1 MFALFEK
8 FLRPTDVPP
17 DRPPPVLVG
26 RRGLLRFYLHFIV
39 QVRGLL
45 VLLFVAGLLVAL
57 LDVTIPAMIGRVVT
71 LASTAA
77 PAAIFAEHGR
87 ELLLMAAVMLIL
99 RPAALFLRSLTTN
112 QAINAGM
119 TNMIRWQSHWQRR
132 KGRQEGKVFFF

>member
-57 LDVTIPAMIGRVVT
+57 LDVTIPAMIGR
-71 LASTAA
+71 
-77 PAAIFAEHGR
+77 

>member
-1 MFALFEK
+1 MFAPFEK

-26 RRGLLRFYLHFIV
+26 WRGLLRFYLHFIV

-57 LDVTIPAMIGRVVT
+57 LDVTIPAMI
-71 LASTAA
+71 
-77 PAAIFAEHGR
+77 GR